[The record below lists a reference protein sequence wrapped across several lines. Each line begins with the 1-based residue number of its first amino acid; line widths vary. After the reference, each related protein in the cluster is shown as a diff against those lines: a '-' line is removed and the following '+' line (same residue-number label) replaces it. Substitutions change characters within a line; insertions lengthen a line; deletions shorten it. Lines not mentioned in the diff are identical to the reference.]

1 MCNNSKKKIEKK
13 ERRNL
18 TPKKGVNIIMHGQK
32 AYRIVS
38 LV

>member
-1 MCNNSKKKIEKK
+1 MCNNSKKRLKKRKK
-13 ERRNL
+13 EFN
-18 TPKKGVNIIMHGQK
+18 PKKGVNIIMHGQK